1 MNMSKTSNGE
11 ITIPLLPVQK
21 AFLQS
26 EDKFVAICSARAAGK
41 TFVSVLLMLLRL
53 LDGQNVV
60 YFVQDLSAWRK
71 GGEKHLKYFLK
82 VMELESRWRW
92 NGSTYTG
99 YMQKVCKLPQQVYV
113 RCAVVK
119 DSCLVHVET
128 EARKDDVTGT
138 DLHFGICGDFFF
150 RK

>member
-1 MNMSKTSNGE
+1 MTENSNNGIE

-41 TFVSVLLMLLRL
+41 TFVAVLLMILRL

-71 GGEKHLKYFLK
+71 GGEKHLKYFLRK
-82 VMELESRWRW
+82 LGLEERWRW

-99 YMQKVCKLPQQVYV
+99 YMQTQWG
-113 RCAVVK
+113 
-119 DSCLVHVET
+119 
-128 EARKDDVTGT
+128 EATMFLGT
-138 DLHFGICGDFFF
+138 Y
-150 RK
+150 